1 MLLSFFW
8 ELPLWYMSS
17 FNRINPRLYDVFFL
31 LGLLIFQKKIFTISC
46 DNKVYNIW
54 KKIVVWFC
62 ICAVF
67 YAMIESLDI
76 VMYSILCVT
85 RYIQGLLVIKM
96 FLLLP
101 HNQVEKAINRCCWI
115 GLIVLSLYCLFELKS
130 GTGSQLK
137 DIEIAP
143 GKFVITYGN
152 VLFGPL
158 SFSYFHLGQLIPLAF
173 VIVACQAIRKNFY
186 LLFPALLLAWPA
198 LWCGSRTAMG
208 ILVVCVAG
216 IFFLAVRRSPWSL
229 CLLACVLGIIVIF
242 HWQELFSFMES
253 AGSIERFEMYMDSE
267 DHSISARM
275 KRWEWL
281 FALDQYK
288 YWYLLP
294 FVGAGFNFAPMN
306 NVYRIDYG
314 IHCSPIYPFEQAGI
328 VGFILFLIFIICA
341 FRTMWQYR
349 NQNNLSFSGIIY
361 LIATLVCGIAGAHN
375 FWREFGTGNTNTL
388 IVLTFCL
395 AAQTSAKQQNLKN
408 DLNIKNIK
416 GH

>member
-1 MLLSFFW
+1 MQFCILRSVGTISWARCVVLRDISYIVVAAAAQLYIRVQEYVELTEKSNRINTLLSRNINHPNHSATVQPAIHDNTSLPSFSILHILVVWDVIILFW

-101 HNQVEKAINRCCWI
+101 HNQVDKALNRCCWI

-130 GTGSQLK
+130 GTGSQIK
-137 DIEIAP
+137 EIEIAP
-143 GKFVITYGN
+143 GKFVNTYGN

-173 VIVACQAIRKNFY
+173 VIVACQAIRK
-186 LLFPALLLAWPA
+186 
-198 LWCGSRTAMG
+198 
-208 ILVVCVAG
+208 
-216 IFFLAVRRSPWSL
+216 
-229 CLLACVLGIIVIF
+229 
-242 HWQELFSFMES
+242 
-253 AGSIERFEMYMDSE
+253 
-267 DHSISARM
+267 
-275 KRWEWL
+275 
-281 FALDQYK
+281 
-288 YWYLLP
+288 
-294 FVGAGFNFAPMN
+294 
-306 NVYRIDYG
+306 
-314 IHCSPIYPFEQAGI
+314 
-328 VGFILFLIFIICA
+328 IFI
-341 FRTMWQYR
+341 Y
-349 NQNNLSFSGIIY
+349 FSP
-361 LIATLVCGIAGAHN
+361 H
-375 FWREFGTGNTNTL
+375 
-388 IVLTFCL
+388 FC
-395 AAQTSAKQQNLKN
+395 
-408 DLNIKNIK
+408 
-416 GH
+416 